1 MTRERCLKK
10 SFKDSLEDIKERMK
24 ERRNKKWAQL
34 GKTKQVLSVNSKIA
48 NNSSTLLKSFQ
59 TNNRAL
65 ALALEEEKSKMREA
79 QDTILYL
86 KREYQSLKFQV
97 FALHRKL
104 ALQQGKEHSE
114 TRLMALKEI
123 ISKVVQDL
131 LNATSLLGS
140 AKDQYNTAL
149 NQTLSASSAE
159 ECDSSNVRSQDSLAH
174 LRHILSVDA
183 SKQDKISGKE
193 LKDNTD
199 TNYSDVAADSQQ
211 DVMTED
217 VFSTSKKDTGW
228 QSSSHCHMEY
238 ENRNEE
244 NMQFESSL
252 LKNVS
257 IRRHYSRIKT
267 QNPFDVSDGS
277 SPEVLEQIT
286 ECCQQDE
293 RGPESGLVKNNEQY
307 EETYVSQEKHKINTD
322 KTLEQPN
329 MLPESNTPTAAPKQT
344 DFKIVGGSQTHKERD
359 QKRKLETKTR
369 CRTRSRKE
377 RSHNRKCCSKAKT
390 DRSTGSNDAYDFVFE
405 ECVHITPFRQN
416 KVEENNVQEKNN
428 REESE
433 TSCDESFASEEDSDD
448 SQYVPCMKKSR
459 KSLECT
465 TDGSPRHTR
474 QQSKNAVN
482 EQHGSSPEGEN
493 RNTKKSVNSA
503 DKENV
508 ETDKP
513 SRALEKCHPCFSDI
527 TNFESTSIQTRV
539 SHPLMSTGIKGTP
552 RKKRRCTDRV
562 SYKEPSLSRKLRRGD
577 PFTDNIFLDS
587 PIFKQKKSR
596 MCNSLK
602 KKSLPR
608 SNEYCRTKCD
618 FKGRMAF
625 QG

>member
-114 TRLMALKEI
+114 
-123 ISKVVQDL
+123 
-131 LNATSLLGS
+131 
-140 AKDQYNTAL
+140 

-608 SNEYCRTKCD
+608 SNEN
-618 FKGRMAF
+618 
-625 QG
+625 

>member
-48 NNSSTLLKSFQ
+48 NNSSTLMKSFQ

-65 ALALEEEKSKMREA
+65 ALALEEEKSKLREA

-86 KREYQSLKFQV
+86 KREYQTLKFQV

-114 TRLMALKEI
+114 TRLIALKEI

-140 AKDQYNTAL
+140 ANNQYNTAL
-149 NQTLSASSAE
+149 NQTLSASNAK

-183 SKQDKISGKE
+183 SKPDKTSGTE

-217 VFSTSKKDTGW
+217 VFSTSEMDTGW
-228 QSSSHCHMEY
+228 QTSSHCHMEY

-244 NMQFESSL
+244 NMQFVSSL

-267 QNPFDVSDGS
+267 QNPFDASDGS

-286 ECCQQDE
+286 ECCQQDKPD
-293 RGPESGLVKNNEQY
+293 PESGLVKNNEQY
-307 EETYVSQEKHKINTD
+307 EETYVSQEKHKRNTD

-329 MLPESNTPTAAPKQT
+329 VLPESSTPTAAPKQT

-369 CRTRSRKE
+369 SRTRSRKE
-377 RSHNRKCCSKAKT
+377 RSHNRKCCSKEKT

-416 KVEENNVQEKNN
+416 KVEENNTQEKNN
-428 REESE
+428 REETK
-433 TSCDESFASEEDSDD
+433 TSCNESFTSEEDSDD

-459 KSLECT
+459 KSLEYT

-474 QQSKNAVN
+474 QQSRNVVN
-482 EQHGSSPEGEN
+482 EQHGSSPDGKN
-493 RNTKKSVNSA
+493 RNTKKSDNSA

-508 ETDKP
+508 EDKP
-513 SRALEKCHPCFSDI
+513 SRALQKCHPCFADI

-539 SHPLMSTGIKGTP
+539 SHPLMSNEIKGTP
-552 RKKRRCTDRV
+552 RQKRRCTDRV
-562 SYKEPSLSRKLRRGD
+562 SYKEPSLIRKLRRGD
-577 PFTDNIFLDS
+577 PFTDNIFLNS
-587 PIFKQKKSR
+587 PIFKQKKR
-596 MCNSLK
+596 HNSLT

-608 SNEYCRTKCD
+608 SNEVFECV
-618 FKGRMAF
+618 G
-625 QG
+625 